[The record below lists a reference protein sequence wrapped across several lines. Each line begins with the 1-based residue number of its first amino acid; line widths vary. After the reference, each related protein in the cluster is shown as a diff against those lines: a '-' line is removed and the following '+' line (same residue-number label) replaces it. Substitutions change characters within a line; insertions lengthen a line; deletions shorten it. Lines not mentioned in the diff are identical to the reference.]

1 MKTIKL
7 KSSILASACALL
19 ALFPNLSPSKNGS
32 LKEIV
37 KPYLGVYECKN
48 AQLGEKDLLAEFSYI
63 HLELKDKGEFILYY
77 NENEGKKIKTRGK
90 YTYDEKTQT
99 ITMEFADGKSFKRDF
114 PLKNGQLIV
123 SLPLGKEQ
131 LCLIFEQK

>member
-1 MKTIKL
+1 M
-7 KSSILASACALL
+7 LAGACALL

-77 NENEGKKIKTRGK
+77 GENEGKKIKTRGK

-114 PLKNGQLIV
+114 PLKNGQLVV